1 MTEETRTPEWTPQ
14 EEDFTVLA
22 QEEYVS
28 KRRKEAEH
36 EYRDLTMAQVKHL
49 RKRAKTDLFFLSYGI
64 LGYDLVSPKLHGH
77 LASWLEQTRNKQY
90 RILLL
95 PRGHYKSTI
104 KTISESVQMALPNDA
119 GLDDWPY
126 CLGPDIKMLIAHETR
141 ESASRFLF
149 EIAEAFLS
157 KPLMLALFPEC
168 VPSRKRQRINKWELE
183 LPRSTHPKEPT
194 FDTIGAGGAAQ
205 GRHYHHL
212 SLDDIIGEAARDS
225 QVVMKTILTWFDNVN
240 SLLTRV
246 KFDGWDLIGT
256 RWGPHDVYSHA
267 IDVYGVDKERS
278 VLRCMQGESIPDG
291 VAATYARGVLERGNL
306 IFPEEFSM
314 EFIERMR
321 KNPRVYAA
329 QYANNPKD
337 SSLTEFDPEWL
348 KFYNT
353 AGHNIIIFDGEHS
366 EKISIWDLDRVILCD
381 PSMGETNE
389 SDESGIIVAGMDKK
403 KRIFLLEVI
412 KDRLKPPQIIDI
424 WFKLFAKWRPRLISI
439 EDVAFSGLFAYWFR
453 DKCDQMKI
461 YPQIHRFKPVK
472 GSGGRSKFSKRA
484 RIRGLGPYFASGQV
498 FIQQGMHRFRDEY
511 EWYGIT
517 DSEHLL
523 DALAQGPEVWLP
535 GDHESTRQ
543 EQENIEAEEYVMGLR
558 DATTGY

>member
-1 MTEETRTPEWTPQ
+1 M
-14 EEDFTVLA
+14 
-22 QEEYVS
+22 
-28 KRRKEAEH
+28 
-36 EYRDLTMAQVKHL
+36 
-49 RKRAKTDLFFLSYGI
+49 
-64 LGYDLVSPKLHGH
+64 
-77 LASWLEQTRNKQY
+77 
-90 RILLL
+90 
-95 PRGHYKSTI
+95 
-104 KTISESVQMALPNDA
+104 
-119 GLDDWPY
+119 
-126 CLGPDIKMLIAHETR
+126 
-141 ESASRFLF
+141 
-149 EIAEAFLS
+149 S

-212 SLDDIIGEAARDS
+212 NLDDIIGEAARDS
-225 QVVMKTILTWFDNVN
+225 QVVMKTIVTWFDNVN

-267 IDVYGVDKERS
+267 IDVYGVDKPNS

-337 SSLTEFDPEWL
+337 STLTEFDPKWL

-353 AGHNIIIFDGEHS
+353 AGHNIIIFDGEQS

-412 KDRLKPPQIIDI
+412 KDRLKPPELIDI
-424 WFKLFAKWRPRLISI
+424 WFKMFAKWRPRLISI
-439 EDVAFSGLFAYWFR
+439 EDVVFSGLFAYWFR

-461 YPQIHRFKPVK
+461 YPQIHRYKPVK
-472 GSGGRSKFSKRA
+472 GAGGRSKFSKRA
-484 RIRGLGPYFASGQV
+484 RIKGLGPYFASGQV
-498 FIQQGMHRFRDEY
+498 YIQEGMHRFRDEY

-535 GDHESTRQ
+535 GDHESTKQ
-543 EQENIEAEEYVMGLR
+543 EQENIEAEEYVMNLR